1 MSGSTDAATVA
12 ERTKLQAQLME
23 AQEGLD
29 DTYYS
34 HAKDAQSQA
43 LDDENEAYTNAQE
56 KYLEMLRE
64 TLEDTA
70 TIINQKI
77 SEFLLNAD
85 VGLETLN
92 GISQEHG
99 ITLSDSLMQPWEN
112 ASLMAESFKQIA
124 DENVFSLINEDGVVT
139 IFKNTA
145 TDAFNSVFAAGGSAA
160 TLFTGTVNEKI
171 NQIKTI
177 VQQSTSP
184 LTANLKFPWNNTL
197 SPDGPINTFSREA
210 KNAISGAVQKAKDN
224 AEAMKNWLKSPWDGA
239 KNAVNTFSNA
249 VKTALSNASSQ
260 AESTAAAINKVATA
274 VKNVPSYIGTSTSGS
289 GNGSVSDTGTKDT
302 PTTPKKTTTYYVVA
316 TLKANGV
323 NYQGFGTSAV
333 SYAKAQENAYNNV
346 FTIGINALSKHF
358 SPDQLQSKWDKI
370 WSKNI
375 SYTYSTTG
383 FDKRIN
389 PSGVTNKINGGL
401 SSKNTI
407 AQYAKGTLG
416 TKEDQWALTD
426 EIGDELVLI
435 PGKDG
440 NLQYMRKGTAVIPA
454 EISSNLMEWG
464 KLNPNMDGMA
474 NAVQGVNLMTNVV
487 NKPELNL
494 SFEALVKA
502 ESITNETL
510 PAVKKLVTEELD
522 KFSKNLNYSLKR
534 IGAK

>member
-1 MSGSTDAATVA
+1 M
-12 ERTKLQAQLME
+12 
-23 AQEGLD
+23 
-29 DTYYS
+29 
-34 HAKDAQSQA
+34 
-43 LDDENEAYTNAQE
+43 
-56 KYLEMLRE
+56 
-64 TLEDTA
+64 
-70 TIINQKI
+70 
-77 SEFLLNAD
+77 
-85 VGLETLN
+85 GLETLN

-224 AEAMKNWLKSPWDGA
+224 SEAMKNWLKSPWDGA

-274 VKNVPSYIGTSTSGS
+274 AKNVPSYIGSGS
-289 GNGSVSDTGTKDT
+289 GNSNSGDNGNKGQTVSSNTSSK
-302 PTTPKKTTTYYVVA
+302 PLTPKLYLVTA
-316 TLKANGV
+316 TLKNANGKDYSV
-323 NYQGFGTSAV
+323 TGSGKTEQV
-333 SYAKAQENAYNNV
+333 AKSQAISKLSSQV
-346 FTIGINALSKHF
+346 QTDQSKHF
-358 SPDQLQSKWDKI
+358 SPDALNRMWERIWYPKI
-370 WSKNI
+370 Q
-375 SYTYSTTG
+375 TTTT
-383 FDKRIN
+383 
-389 PSGVTNKINGGL
+389 PS
-401 SSKNTI
+401 
-407 AQYAKGTLG
+407 YAKGTLG
-416 TKEDQWALTD
+416 IKKDEWAITD
-426 EIGDELVLI
+426 EPWLGDELTMYATPQGTLS
-435 PGKDG
+435 
-440 NLQYMRKGTAVIPA
+440 YMRAGSTVVPA
-454 EISSNLMEWG
+454 DITKNLMEWG
-464 KLNPNMDGMA
+464 KLTPNMDSMT
-474 NAVQGVNLMTNVV
+474 NAVQGVNLMSNVV

-494 SFEALVKA
+494 EFGSLLHIDNC
-502 ESITNETL
+502 SNEVL
-510 PAVKKLVTEELD
+510 PSVKKLVTEELD